1 MRYLTAHIV
10 NPANDRLVIAVEDE
24 PSHGGA
30 CHAYSITIAEPDGRY
45 KTPVCLLNFQNGP
58 IAADGNGVNGITHEA
73 LLAVLADRLTGFQ
86 SGPYACPENEEALL
100 NILAAQRALQSRTR
114 ARMARGVEGTHTV

>member
-10 NPANDRLVIAVEDE
+10 NPANDRLTVAVDDE
-24 PSHGGA
+24 PGHGNA
-30 CHAYSITIAEPDGRY
+30 CHRYSVQVREQDGSLRS
-45 KTPVCLLNFQNGP
+45 VCFLDFQNGP
-58 IAADGNGVNGITHEA
+58 IGVDGNGVNGITHEV

-86 SGPYACPENEEALL
+86 SGPYACEENERALHH
-100 NILAAQRALQSRTR
+100 ILAAQASLQSRTR